1 MLLHNPEHFILCQ
14 QSSFLYFGRF
24 QQHRLT
30 LHLDYLVILFNGFG
44 IVFYSVNIQSDSGT
58 MTKQKR
64 SLHVEVLPSA
74 PVLSEAWE
82 EVENPE
88 FLLVREAPDKRGR
101 NKRSSFNME
110 RMREHLMKRDPGYVA
125 WTSLTNNMDV
135 LRGHLKEKLFV
146 EVARRHEG
154 GLGNIGRK

>member
-1 MLLHNPEHFILCQ
+1 MTTSLSLVTIFFLIVVS
-14 QSSFLYFGRF
+14 QS
-24 QQHRLT
+24 
-30 LHLDYLVILFNGFG
+30 DPM
-44 IVFYSVNIQSDSGT
+44 NIQEDLTGT
-58 MTKQKR
+58 VTKQKR

-88 FLLVREAPDKRGR
+88 FLLVREAPDKRSR
-101 NKRSSFNME
+101 NKRSPFNME

-125 WTSLTNNMDV
+125 WTSVTNNMDV

-146 EVARRHEG
+146 EVARRNGG
-154 GLGNIGRK
+154 GLGNIGKK

>member
-1 MLLHNPEHFILCQ
+1 M
-14 QSSFLYFGRF
+14 
-24 QQHRLT
+24 
-30 LHLDYLVILFNGFG
+30 
-44 IVFYSVNIQSDSGT
+44 NIKEDLAGT
-58 MTKQKR
+58 MTNQKR

-88 FLLVREAPDKRGR
+88 FLLVREATDKRIR
-101 NKRSSFNME
+101 NKRSPFNME

-125 WTSLTNNMDV
+125 WTSVTNNMDV

-146 EVARRHEG
+146 EVARRRGG
-154 GLGNIGRK
+154 GLGNIGKK

>member
-1 MLLHNPEHFILCQ
+1 MTTCLSLVTIFFLVVVS
-14 QSSFLYFGRF
+14 QS
-24 QQHRLT
+24 
-30 LHLDYLVILFNGFG
+30 DPM
-44 IVFYSVNIQSDSGT
+44 NIQDDLTGT
-58 MTKQKR
+58 MTKPKR

-88 FLLVREAPDKRGR
+88 FLLVREAPDKRSR
-101 NKRSSFNME
+101 NKRSPFNME

-125 WTSLTNNMDV
+125 WTSVTNNMDV

-154 GLGNIGRK
+154 GLGNIGKK

>member
-1 MLLHNPEHFILCQ
+1 MDIMAEPVDIQEA
-14 QSSFLYFGRF
+14 
-24 QQHRLT
+24 LT
-30 LHLDYLVILFNGFG
+30 GAM
-44 IVFYSVNIQSDSGT
+44 S
-58 MTKQKR
+58 KQKR

-88 FLLVREAPDKRGR
+88 FLLVREAPDKRSR
-101 NKRSSFNME
+101 SKRSPFNME

-125 WTSLTNNMDV
+125 WTSVTNNMDV

-146 EVARRHEG
+146 EVARRNGG
-154 GLGNIGRK
+154 GLGNIGKK